1 MITMSTYNIQ
11 QSVSENTKT
20 KLGVVGLVALPV
32 VSAMYSS
39 GSVALEQVP
48 QILTSGI
55 FPIGMTVLSWAV
67 AAKLA
72 LKLRK

>member
-11 QSVSENTKT
+11 ETVSENTKT
-20 KLGVVGLVALPV
+20 KLGVVGLAALPV
-32 VSAMYSS
+32 AAAMYSS

-55 FPIGMTVLSWAV
+55 FPIGMTVLSWAL
-67 AAKLA
+67 AAKLT

>member
-11 QSVSENTKT
+11 QKVSEQTKT
-20 KLGVVGLVALPV
+20 KLGVVGLVALPI
-32 VSAMYSS
+32 AAAIYSS
-39 GSVALEQVP
+39 GSIALEQVP

-55 FPIGMTVLSWAV
+55 FPIGFTVLSWAI
-67 AAKLA
+67 AAKMA